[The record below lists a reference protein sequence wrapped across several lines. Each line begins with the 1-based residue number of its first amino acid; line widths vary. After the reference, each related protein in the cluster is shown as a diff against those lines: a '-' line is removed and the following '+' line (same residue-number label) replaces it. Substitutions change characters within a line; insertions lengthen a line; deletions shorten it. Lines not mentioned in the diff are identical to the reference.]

1 MPPFYYVRIWLACAR
16 YSIVRTMMF
25 RFDFLMWSLVEFFWM
40 SVNVL
45 LVGVIYMHTNSIAGW
60 SKYQMLL
67 LVGTSMLLQRLMM
80 GFFWSNL
87 FELGRNIRTGQF
99 DFLLAQPG
107 QPLFM
112 VSTRKLDPDG
122 LLNSFV
128 ALAVVI
134 YSARQLGL
142 HPDWLQIALYVGM
155 LGCGLVIHYA
165 AVLLIVSTTFWL
177 IGSQGIEGTYFT
189 LFEFARLPREAF
201 RGVSNVLF
209 VFALP
214 AVVTTFVPAR
224 MLIHGFQPVYLLWLG
239 GVAVFWLALAIFVFN
254 WGLRRYS
261 SASS

>member
-1 MPPFYYVRIWLACAR
+1 MKPLHYLCVWLACAR

-45 LVGVIYMHTNSIAGW
+45 LVGVIFRHTNSIAGW
-60 SKYQMLL
+60 SKYEMLL

-122 LLNSFV
+122 LINSFV
-128 ALAVVI
+128 AIAVVV

-142 HPDWLQIALYVGM
+142 HPDLLHIALYVGM

-189 LFEFARLPREAF
+189 LFEFSRLPREAF

-209 VFALP
+209 VYALP

-224 MLIHGFQPVYLLWLG
+224 LLIHGFQPVYLLWLG
-239 GVAVFWLALAIFVFN
+239 GVALAWLALAIFVFN
-254 WGLRRYS
+254 RGLQRYS

>member
-1 MPPFYYVRIWLACAR
+1 MPPFHYLRVWLACAR

-60 SKYQMLL
+60 SKYEMLL

-122 LLNSFV
+122 LINSFV

-142 HPDWLQIALYVGM
+142 HPDWVHIALYVGM
-155 LGCGLVIHYA
+155 LGCGLGVHYA
-165 AVLLIVSTTFWL
+165 AVLLVVSTTFWL

-201 RGVSNVLF
+201 RGVSNILF
-209 VFALP
+209 VYALP

-239 GVAVFWLALAIFVFN
+239 GVALVWLALAIFVFN
-254 WGLRRYS
+254 RGLRRYS

>member
-1 MPPFYYVRIWLACAR
+1 MKPFHYLRVWLACAR

-25 RFDFLMWSLVEFFWM
+25 RFDFLMWSLVELFWM

-45 LVGVIYMHTNSIAGW
+45 LVGVIYQHTDSIAGW
-60 SKYQMLL
+60 SKYQMML

-122 LLNSFV
+122 LINSFV
-128 ALAVVI
+128 AIAVVV

-142 HPDWLQIALYVGM
+142 HPDLVHIALYVGM

-165 AVLLIVSTTFWL
+165 AVLLVVSTTFWL

-189 LFEFARLPREAF
+189 LFEFSRLPREAF

-209 VFALP
+209 VYALP

-224 MLIHGFQPVYLLWLG
+224 MLIHGFQPGYLIWLG
-239 GVAVFWLALAIFVFN
+239 GVALVWLALAIFVFN
-254 WGLRRYS
+254 CGLRRYS

>member
-1 MPPFYYVRIWLACAR
+1 MPPLHYLRVWLACAR

-25 RFDFLMWSLVEFFWM
+25 RFDFLMWSLVELFWM
-40 SVNVL
+40 AVNVL
-45 LVGVIYMHTNSIAGW
+45 LVGVIFRHTNSIAGW
-60 SKYQMLL
+60 SKYEMLL

-134 YSARQLGL
+134 YSVRQLGL
-142 HPDWLQIALYVGM
+142 HPDWLHLALYVGM

-165 AVLLIVSTTFWL
+165 AVLLVVSTTFWL

-201 RGVSNVLF
+201 RGISNVLF
-209 VFALP
+209 VYALP

-224 MLIHGFQPVYLLWLG
+224 MLIHGFQPVHLLWLG

-254 WGLRRYS
+254 CGLRRYS

>member
-254 WGLRRYS
+254 RGLQRYS

>member
-1 MPPFYYVRIWLACAR
+1 MPPLHYLRVWLACAR

-25 RFDFLMWSLVEFFWM
+25 RFDFLMWSLVELFWM
-40 SVNVL
+40 AVNVL
-45 LVGVIYMHTNSIAGW
+45 LVGVIFRHTNSIAGW
-60 SKYQMLL
+60 SKYEMLL

-122 LLNSFV
+122 LINSFV
-128 ALAVVI
+128 AIAVVV
-134 YSARQLGL
+134 YSARQRGL
-142 HPDWLQIALYVGM
+142 HPDWLHLALYVGM

-165 AVLLIVSTTFWL
+165 AVLLVVSTTFWL

-201 RGVSNVLF
+201 RGISNVLF
-209 VFALP
+209 VYALP

-224 MLIHGFQPVYLLWLG
+224 MLIHGFQPVHLLWLG
-239 GVAVFWLALAIFVFN
+239 GVAVVWLALAILVFN
-254 WGLRRYS
+254 RGLQRYS

>member
-1 MPPFYYVRIWLACAR
+1 MKPFHYLRVWLACAR

-45 LVGVIYMHTNSIAGW
+45 LVGVIFRHTNSIAGW
-60 SKYQMLL
+60 SKYEMLL

-112 VSTRKLDPDG
+112 VSTRKLDPDS
-122 LLNSFV
+122 LINSFV
-128 ALAVVI
+128 AIAVII

-142 HPDWLQIALYVGM
+142 NPDLVHIALYVGM
-155 LGCGLVIHYA
+155 LGCGP
-165 AVLLIVSTTFWL
+165 SCCW
-177 IGSQGIEGTYFT
+177 SSR
-189 LFEFARLPREAF
+189 RLS
-201 RGVSNVLF
+201 G
-209 VFALP
+209 
-214 AVVTTFVPAR
+214 
-224 MLIHGFQPVYLLWLG
+224 
-239 GVAVFWLALAIFVFN
+239 
-254 WGLRRYS
+254 
-261 SASS
+261 